1 MKKIITFALSM
12 AMIFGTF
19 MSLSA
24 EQVTD
29 WQSDGENYTITHSSN
44 GLTSTVTAEGGLD
57 GLSYKFD
64 GQELSEEEK
73 TVELYV
79 ELSKDYQHGELF
91 TISLGFGKQGT
102 EKTEYT
108 SEFCVMTQKNGEKF
122 ILGSGVDADGTKIEI
137 TEPGIY
143 KYVWTVSKNEGVVNA
158 KFHVEGVDGSL
169 EFTTD
174 KTELNNST
182 VLRYVWAFGRD
193 HGSSDYRLDR
203 DLVFYNEKPVL
214 KEVKAVLGSDG
225 VTEGTSPKVGDVL
238 QANVVTEAGT
248 NIYSYPSD
256 SHVKYTWYYVEN
268 DQVIGTEAA
277 YTVTADNEGKTIA
290 VKVEGIEG
298 YTGTATWEASEA
310 VKVEGEPVEPEEP
323 TDEPSG
329 PTCAGS
335 KDTNC
340 DGVVTCEEE
349 KGEGWTWNNTSKVC
363 EFTGGKDY
371 LVVNTAAK

>member
-44 GLTSTVTAEGGLD
+44 GLTSTVTAVGGLD
-57 GLSYKFD
+57 GLSYRFD

-91 TISLGFGKQGT
+91 AISLGFGT
-102 EKTEYT
+102 MNEAENKTDYA
-108 SEFCVMTQKNGEKF
+108 SEFIVQTIKDGDKF
-122 ILGSGVDADGTKIEI
+122 VISSGVAPEQKIEI

-169 EFTTD
+169 EFTTN
-174 KTELNNST
+174 KKELNNST

-268 DQVIGTEAA
+268 DQVIGTASSFS
-277 YTVTADNEGKTIA
+277 VTADNEGKTIA
-290 VKVEGIEG
+290 VKVEGIDG
-298 YTGTATWEASEA
+298 YTGTATWEASEV

-323 TDEPSG
+323 SG

-335 KDTNC
+335 KDKNC
-340 DGVVTCEEE
+340 DGVVTCDEE
-349 KGEGWTWNNTSKVC
+349 KGEGWTWNNKLKVC
-363 EFTGGKDY
+363 EYTGKTSY
-371 LVVNTAAK
+371 TVVNTAAK